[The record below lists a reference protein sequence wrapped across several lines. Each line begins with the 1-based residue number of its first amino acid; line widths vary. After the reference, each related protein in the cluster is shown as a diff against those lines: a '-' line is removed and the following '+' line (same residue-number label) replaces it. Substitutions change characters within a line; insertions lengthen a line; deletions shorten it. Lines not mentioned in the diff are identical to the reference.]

1 MIILT
6 RDQILGTTDLKREL
20 VDVPEWGGSVYV
32 RELTAT
38 ERDELELA
46 CWQEQQRSGRPLA
59 KHYRARLV
67 ALSVCD
73 VDGKPLFTPA
83 DVDALAGKS
92 GRVIGRL
99 TDAAGKL
106 AGISKADREEL
117 EGNSEA
123 APSGDSCSSSA

>member
-1 MIILT
+1 MPILT
-6 RDQILGTTDLKREL
+6 RDQILSSTDLKREL

-46 CWQEQQRSGRPLA
+46 CWQESQRSGRPLA
-59 KHYRARLV
+59 RHYRARLV
-67 ALSVCD
+67 AMSVCD
-73 VDGKPLFTPA
+73 ENGKPLFTA
-83 DVDALAGKS
+83 SDVDALAAKS

-99 TDAAGKL
+99 TDVAGRL

-123 APSGDSCSSSA
+123 APSGDSSSSSA